1 MYTKNFSNSRM
12 EVKGNNGCSAPI
24 IRKPFKHIVL
34 TVPSSDLDNFNTV
47 FYVQP
52 QYINQALHLANAFQ
66 GAIDPLNLNFNFEKA
81 LQIANGIPNSAIVK
95 TLNQSVIQQTV
106 EISVM
111 VEQLKKI
118 IQEVLGL
125 VINSTSFWN
134 SVEATIKGTFTNLDT
149 QIDEAWIFWHSLS
162 AHNTSYYYN
171 ILFSIQN
178 EDTGAVMAVLPLAF
192 EVSVDVEKQKVLFFT
207 IKDSARYEV
216 KMKALTLVQALHSSD
231 APIVDIFNV
240 NNYNLYHSNH
250 KIIQNLNLSN

>member
-1 MYTKNFSNSRM
+1 MSPR
-12 EVKGNNGCSAPI
+12 
-24 IRKPFKHIVL
+24 
-34 TVPSSDLDNFNTV
+34 SDLDNFNTV

-216 KMKALTLVQALHSSD
+216 KMKALTLVQALHSSN
-231 APIVDIFNV
+231 APIVDIF
-240 NNYNLYHSNH
+240 LEQKLISEED
-250 KIIQNLNLSN
+250 LNSAVDHHHHHH